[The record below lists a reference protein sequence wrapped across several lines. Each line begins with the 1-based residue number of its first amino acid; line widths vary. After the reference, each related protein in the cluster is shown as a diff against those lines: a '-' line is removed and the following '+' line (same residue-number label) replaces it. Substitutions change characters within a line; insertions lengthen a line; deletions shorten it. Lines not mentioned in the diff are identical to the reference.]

1 MKTRQRN
8 IVVRSIFHFV
18 TLHLWF
24 LPWLYGD
31 KEISPCLKTRRYD
44 LIDAFSGPVLFGDAV
59 PDLFAFGLNPVK
71 QLFFVQTKV
80 FAVVE
85 QRRHP
90 THVPAYDGIHDNSVM
105 LAPCRLPRL

>member
-24 LPWLYGD
+24 LPWLYED
-31 KEISPCLKTRRYD
+31 KEISPHLKTRRHD
-44 LIDAFSGPVLFGDAV
+44 LVDAFSGPVPFRDAV
-59 PDLFAFGLNPVK
+59 PHLLAFGLNPVNK
-71 QLFFVQTKV
+71 LFFVQTKV

-85 QRRHP
+85 QHP
-90 THVPAYDGIHDNSVM
+90 AVTLRTFPHMMVSTTIV
-105 LAPCRLPRL
+105 